1 MASQPVDVA
10 APRAYAQWATIKMIN
25 DFNSDDNAITIKNVK
40 VNWGKI
46 YVDGNKD
53 KEIPASQVNGK
64 EIIPGTSHLFETC
77 GRSDAASGT
86 EGTLELWDKTQRIC
100 KLYWDCPWG
109 SKVNKFEVQEKHKTY
124 RVEVGPWNSYGGALG
139 NVDVEISRKRA

>member
-1 MASQPVDVA
+1 MALCLCQQSKISG
-10 APRAYAQWATIKMIN
+10 AQELIRLLFDIDLLHLLIDLN
-25 DFNSDDNAITIKNVK
+25 IRSR
-40 VNWGKI
+40 KI
-46 YVDGNKD
+46 PKGNMKRT
-53 KEIPASQVNGK
+53 KKYASQVNGK
-64 EIIPGTSHLFETC
+64 EIIPGTSQLLETC
-77 GRSDAASGT
+77 GRSSAASGT

-109 SKVNKFEVQEKHKTY
+109 SKVNKFKVQEKYKTY